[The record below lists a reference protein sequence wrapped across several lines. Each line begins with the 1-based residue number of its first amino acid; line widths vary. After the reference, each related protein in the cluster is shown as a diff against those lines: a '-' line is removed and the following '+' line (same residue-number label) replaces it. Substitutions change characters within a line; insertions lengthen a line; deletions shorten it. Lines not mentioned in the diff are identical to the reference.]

1 MKLFIDTWGWIV
13 LGNKREPRHT
23 ELTELYSSWKNQ
35 KGMSYTTDYVLDETF
50 TLLFRRLSFT
60 EAKRSLDVIDFAIK
74 EGYLRLERITAE
86 RFEKAKSLRIKIQ
99 DKPRISFTDLTSMV
113 VMAEVGIT
121 NILTQDD
128 HFAQVGMGFQKIPQA

>member
-23 ELTELYSSWKNQ
+23 ELIELYSSWKKQ

-86 RFEKAKSLRIKIQ
+86 RFEKAKSVRIKIQ

-113 VMAEVGIT
+113 VMAEIGIT